1 MGGAHGSTAKEAK
14 EAESMIET
22 LEMTPLL
29 KDIEPDAAL
38 KVICPLFV
46 RMKIKEEESIYGPKS
61 MQPDDMCVVESGA
74 LRLLTKHGIP
84 GQEGGTELH
93 RYGAGDV
100 LGATQMAQ
108 GIESVTAAKQKGGKN
123 AAKNVHDNSPTDVLA
138 CSGHDVVLLVFSLEV
153 YEKYILDGQEPA
165 HEKFRENIATL
176 THDNCSKWLRRFN
189 FFDSLDQQQLTLL
202 AQIGT
207 FLSLGPEVEIL
218 KQGTV
223 ASAFY
228 ILLHGTL
235 QVSLSDDKTEK
246 KDLGTLQSGAL
257 FGESALLGDLGA
269 SGRRGLKVSA
279 SVFTQTQCLV
289 LKFNGVD
296 FKQFLKMHP
305 HCQTGIEQVMKL
317 RDMGRLQALQLP
329 IFEGLSQSRLAV
341 VLQNMETITFGSND
355 YIFSCGDKGD
365 FFYVLLQG
373 VITITD
379 DDDQVLAKITRQ
391 GEYFGEM
398 ALVSEAPRNAS
409 AIATES
415 STCARLSAAQFRS
428 AFMYSPVASAEFELK
443 AMREKSSCNAVLS
456 HPFTSAAF
464 KAFLETEHAEEN
476 YLFWDAVRRYRTEAL
491 ELVAKAKKTAD
502 AIKESPEDAQEV
514 LNQAALNLG
523 FLAGNI
529 NDLYVDTS
537 SKHQVN
543 LPNKMVKAIAKK
555 IESAKETDD
564 LETTNVTPYMFDD
577 AQNEIVKMLEQD
589 NLKRFAQTQQFES
602 VLDDLGSYIM
612 AKEEHNLNLEAMR
625 MPSTQEIDKKR
636 SIYHTEAT
644 KFRKEFQGSMLG

>member
-100 LGATQMAQ
+100 LGATLMAQ

>member
-1 MGGAHGSTAKEAK
+1 MGGAHSSTAKEQA
-14 EAESMIET
+14 ATMFDT
-22 LEMTPLL
+22 LELTPLL
-29 KDIEPDAAL
+29 KSIERVDAI
-38 KVICPLFV
+38 KDICPLFR
-46 RMKIKEEESIYGPKS
+46 RMTIQEEHSIYGPKS

-74 LRLLTKHGIP
+74 LKLLTKHGIE
-84 GQEGGTELH
+84 GQEGGQELH

-108 GIESVTAAKQKGGKN
+108 GIESITAEKKKGHKNN
-123 AAKNVHDNSPTDVLA
+123 AASVQDHSPTDVIA
-138 CSGHDVVLLVFSLEV
+138 CGGCEVVLLVFSLEV
-153 YEKYILDGQEPA
+153 YEKFILEGTTPSYEQ
-165 HEKFRENIATL
+165 FRANISTL
-176 THDNCSKWLRRFN
+176 THSNCTKWLRRFN
-189 FFDSLDQQQLTLL
+189 FFDSLDNQQLTLL

-207 FLSLGPEVEIL
+207 FLSLGPDIELL

-257 FGESALLGDLGA
+257 FGESALLGDMENT
-269 SGRRGLKVSA
+269 GRRGLKVSA
-279 SVFTQTQCLV
+279 SVFTSSQCLV

-296 FKQFLKMHP
+296 FKQFLRMHP
-305 HCQTGIEQVMKL
+305 HCQSGIEQVMKQ

-341 VLQNMETITFGSND
+341 VLQSMETTTFGAND
-355 YIFSCGDKGD
+355 YIFSAGDKGD

-379 DDDQVLAKITRQ
+379 DDDQVLAKVTRQ
-391 GEYFGEM
+391 GDYFGEM

-415 STCARLSAAQFRS
+415 STCARLSAAQFRQ

-443 AMREKSSCNAVLS
+443 AMRGKTSCNAVLS

-464 KAFLETEHAEEN
+464 KSFLETEHAEEN
-476 YLFWDAVRRYRTEAL
+476 YLFWDAVRRYRGEAL
-491 ELVAKAKKTAD
+491 ELVARAKKTAE

-514 LNQAALNLG
+514 LNQAALQLG

-529 NDLYVDTS
+529 NDSYVDMS
-537 SKHQVN
+537 SKHCVN
-543 LPNKMVKAIAKK
+543 LPSKMVKAISKALDA
-555 IESAKETDD
+555 AKETDD
-564 LETTNVTPYMFDD
+564 LETTNVTPYMFD
-577 AQNEIVKMLEQD
+577 ASQGEIVKMLEQD
-589 NLKRFAQTQQFES
+589 NLKRFVATPGFETI
-602 VLDDLGSYIM
+602 LEDMGSYVM
-612 AKEEHNLNLEAMR
+612 AKEDHTLNLEAMR

-644 KFRKEFQGSMLG
+644 KFRAAYQGSMLG

>member
-14 EAESMIET
+14 EAETMIET

-29 KDIEPDAAL
+29 NDIDREGAL

-46 RMKIKEEESIYGPKS
+46 RMKIAEDHSIYGPKM

-74 LRLLTKHGIP
+74 LRLLTKHGIA

-108 GIESVTAAKQKGGKN
+108 GIESVTAAKQKGGKH
-123 AAKNVHDNSPTDVLA
+123 AAAHVHDDSPTDVITV
-138 CSGHDVVLLVFSLEV
+138 SEVTLLVFSLEV

-165 HEKFRENIATL
+165 HEKFRANIATL
-176 THDNCSKWLRRFN
+176 THANCTKWLRRFN
-189 FFDSLDQQQLTLL
+189 FFDSLDNQQLTLL

-207 FLSLGPEVEIL
+207 FLSLGPDVEVL

-228 ILLHGTL
+228 ILLSGTL
-235 QVSLSDDKTEK
+235 QVSLNDEKTEK

-257 FGESALLGDLGA
+257 FGESALLGDLQNT
-269 SGRRGLKVSA
+269 GRRGLKVSA

-365 FFYVLLQG
+365 YFYVLLQG

>member
-1 MGGAHGSTAKEAK
+1 M
-14 EAESMIET
+14 
-22 LEMTPLL
+22 
-29 KDIEPDAAL
+29 
-38 KVICPLFV
+38 
-46 RMKIKEEESIYGPKS
+46 
-61 MQPDDMCVVESGA
+61 
-74 LRLLTKHGIP
+74 
-84 GQEGGTELH
+84 
-93 RYGAGDV
+93 
-100 LGATQMAQ
+100 
-108 GIESVTAAKQKGGKN
+108 
-123 AAKNVHDNSPTDVLA
+123 
-138 CSGHDVVLLVFSLEV
+138 
-153 YEKYILDGQEPA
+153 
-165 HEKFRENIATL
+165 
-176 THDNCSKWLRRFN
+176 
-189 FFDSLDQQQLTLL
+189 
-202 AQIGT
+202 
-207 FLSLGPEVEIL
+207 
-218 KQGTV
+218 

-409 AIATES
+409 AA
-415 STCARLSAAQFRS
+415 
-428 AFMYSPVASAEFELK
+428 
-443 AMREKSSCNAVLS
+443 
-456 HPFTSAAF
+456 
-464 KAFLETEHAEEN
+464 
-476 YLFWDAVRRYRTEAL
+476 
-491 ELVAKAKKTAD
+491 
-502 AIKESPEDAQEV
+502 
-514 LNQAALNLG
+514 
-523 FLAGNI
+523 LAGSRS
-529 NDLYVDTS
+529 TPP
-537 SKHQVN
+537 
-543 LPNKMVKAIAKK
+543 LP
-555 IESAKETDD
+555 
-564 LETTNVTPYMFDD
+564 
-577 AQNEIVKMLEQD
+577 
-589 NLKRFAQTQQFES
+589 
-602 VLDDLGSYIM
+602 
-612 AKEEHNLNLEAMR
+612 
-625 MPSTQEIDKKR
+625 
-636 SIYHTEAT
+636 
-644 KFRKEFQGSMLG
+644 

>member
-577 AQNEIVKMLEQD
+577 AQSEIVKMLEQD

>member
-22 LEMTPLL
+22 LDMTPLL

-189 FFDSLDQQQLTLL
+189 FFDSLRPAAAHAPRADR
-202 AQIGT
+202 
-207 FLSLGPEVEIL
+207 
-218 KQGTV
+218 
-223 ASAFY
+223 
-228 ILLHGTL
+228 H
-235 QVSLSDDKTEK
+235 VSLSDDKTEK

-476 YLFWDAVRRYRTEAL
+476 YLFWDA
-491 ELVAKAKKTAD
+491 AKKTAD

-577 AQNEIVKMLEQD
+577 AQSEIVKMLEQD

>member
-223 ASAFY
+223 ASAFF

-246 KDLGTLQSGAL
+246 KDLGALQSGAL

-415 STCARLSAAQFRS
+415 STCARLSAAQFRG

-491 ELVAKAKKTAD
+491 ELVTKAKKTAD

>member
-22 LEMTPLL
+22 LDMTPLL

-577 AQNEIVKMLEQD
+577 AQSEIVKMLEQD

>member
-1 MGGAHGSTAKEAK
+1 
-14 EAESMIET
+14 
-22 LEMTPLL
+22 
-29 KDIEPDAAL
+29 
-38 KVICPLFV
+38 
-46 RMKIKEEESIYGPKS
+46 
-61 MQPDDMCVVESGA
+61 
-74 LRLLTKHGIP
+74 
-84 GQEGGTELH
+84 
-93 RYGAGDV
+93 
-100 LGATQMAQ
+100 
-108 GIESVTAAKQKGGKN
+108 
-123 AAKNVHDNSPTDVLA
+123 
-138 CSGHDVVLLVFSLEV
+138 
-153 YEKYILDGQEPA
+153 
-165 HEKFRENIATL
+165 
-176 THDNCSKWLRRFN
+176 
-189 FFDSLDQQQLTLL
+189 
-202 AQIGT
+202 
-207 FLSLGPEVEIL
+207 
-218 KQGTV
+218 
-223 ASAFY
+223 
-228 ILLHGTL
+228 
-235 QVSLSDDKTEK
+235 
-246 KDLGTLQSGAL
+246 
-257 FGESALLGDLGA
+257 
-269 SGRRGLKVSA
+269 
-279 SVFTQTQCLV
+279 
-289 LKFNGVD
+289 
-296 FKQFLKMHP
+296 
-305 HCQTGIEQVMKL
+305 
-317 RDMGRLQALQLP
+317 
-329 IFEGLSQSRLAV
+329 
-341 VLQNMETITFGSND
+341 
-355 YIFSCGDKGD
+355 
-365 FFYVLLQG
+365 
-373 VITITD
+373 
-379 DDDQVLAKITRQ
+379 
-391 GEYFGEM
+391 
-398 ALVSEAPRNAS
+398 
-409 AIATES
+409 
-415 STCARLSAAQFRS
+415 
-428 AFMYSPVASAEFELK
+428 
-443 AMREKSSCNAVLS
+443 MREKSSCNAVLS